1 MDRTILLLY
10 RDGGFLTPLH
20 VLIALHLGQRGRVR
34 EVEISAPENRVGNC
48 IVENIWKKLGSD
60 ILEQGGFNKHEKLTV
75 LKPEAEVMWCV
86 SGISILSYP
95 TNFHDLIVSGQVEV
109 LGKDIERLEGG
120 NRIKF
125 TDGTTIEIDTLLS
138 SNG

>member
-1 MDRTILLLY
+1 MVASSRPFTFLSPCVWGNADGFGRLRSLL
-10 RDGGFLTPLH
+10 H
-20 VLIALHLGQRGRVR
+20 
-34 EVEISAPENRVGNC
+34 ESRVGNY

-60 ILEQGGFNKHEKLTV
+60 LFEQGGFNKHENLTV
-75 LKPEAEVMWCV
+75 LNPEAEVMGYA
-86 SGISILSYP
+86 SGVSILSYP
-95 TNFHDLIVSGQVEV
+95 TNFYDLIVSGQVEV

-125 TDGTTIEIDTLLS
+125 TDGTTTEIDTLLS